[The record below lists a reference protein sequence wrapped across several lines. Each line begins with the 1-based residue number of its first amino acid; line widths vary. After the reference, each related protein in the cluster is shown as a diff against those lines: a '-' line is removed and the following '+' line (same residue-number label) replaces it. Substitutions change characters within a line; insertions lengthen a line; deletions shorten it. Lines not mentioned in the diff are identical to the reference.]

1 MPHAV
6 RATLLAALALSVV
19 ACGGGGSPNPPPPPA
34 SPPGSPPPPPPPPPG
49 PSAPT
54 FTSAATVSIR
64 ENVIGVIY
72 RPVAT
77 DPNNDAITYGATIGG
92 PDAARFVM
100 NPVTREIRFAA
111 QPNFEAPTDAG
122 GNNVYDISF
131 TASDGTNTT
140 TYNVA
145 VTVANV
151 ANGFRVRRV
160 ASGQAAPIYVAG
172 LPDGSGRVV
181 VVLRG
186 GIIRVMNPSTGA
198 FEANDFLNIT
208 SQIDT
213 NGEKGL
219 LSIAFSPNFLV
230 DRTFYLHM
238 NPNSASATE
247 IRKYQVMSD
256 NYARADTTSAD
267 AILTIPQ
274 PPATNHK
281 GGTLAFDTSGRLLI
295 SLGDGGSSSA
305 TAQNSTTLL
314 GKILRI
320 DPSTDA
326 YPNDAAKDYAIP
338 AANPL
343 ASGGGLPEI
352 YASGLRNPF
361 RMSVDPVTGDLFIG
375 DVGQSAIEEVDRL
388 PASAT
393 TLTNFGWD
401 QREGSQQYNGP
412 DSPAF
417 TLPVTE
423 YARSVGTT
431 VTGGVVYRGPI
442 EDLQAQYVFGDFG
455 SNALWSIPITNLNI
469 GTIFPSSSFTI
480 RTTQFTP
487 NTGTINSVVAFGTD
501 IEGNVY
507 IVDIGGEVFVLEPN
521 S

>member
-1 MPHAV
+1 M
-6 RATLLAALALSVV
+6 
-19 ACGGGGSPNPPPPPA
+19 
-34 SPPGSPPPPPPPPPG
+34 
-49 PSAPT
+49 
-54 FTSAATVSIR
+54 
-64 ENVIGVIY
+64 IY
-72 RPVAT
+72 QPVAT

-247 IRKYQVMSD
+247 IRKYQ
-256 NYARADTTSAD
+256 
-267 AILTIPQ
+267 
-274 PPATNHK
+274 
-281 GGTLAFDTSGRLLI
+281 
-295 SLGDGGSSSA
+295 
-305 TAQNSTTLL
+305 
-314 GKILRI
+314 
-320 DPSTDA
+320 
-326 YPNDAAKDYAIP
+326 
-338 AANPL
+338 
-343 ASGGGLPEI
+343 
-352 YASGLRNPF
+352 
-361 RMSVDPVTGDLFIG
+361 
-375 DVGQSAIEEVDRL
+375 
-388 PASAT
+388 
-393 TLTNFGWD
+393 
-401 QREGSQQYNGP
+401 
-412 DSPAF
+412 
-417 TLPVTE
+417 
-423 YARSVGTT
+423 
-431 VTGGVVYRGPI
+431 
-442 EDLQAQYVFGDFG
+442 
-455 SNALWSIPITNLNI
+455 
-469 GTIFPSSSFTI
+469 
-480 RTTQFTP
+480 
-487 NTGTINSVVAFGTD
+487 
-501 IEGNVY
+501 
-507 IVDIGGEVFVLEPN
+507 
-521 S
+521 